1 MSRFYEERRF
11 AQKVTVLG
19 RRWRI
24 LGDQVLAGLG
34 LSDSTGWCLLYL
46 SRLGADARQ
55 SDLARELG
63 VREASLAR
71 TLARL
76 ESMGFIERFPN
87 PKDGRAN
94 LMRLTE
100 QAEAVVQKIED
111 LLGKLRHDML
121 GGISDEH
128 LAIAL
133 QVCDTMDER
142 FVERHV

>member
-1 MSRFYEERRF
+1 MSRFDTERRF

-24 LGDQVLAGLG
+24 LGDQVLGGLG

-76 ESMGFIERFPN
+76 ESMSLIERFPN
-87 PKDGRAN
+87 PNDGRAN
-94 LMRLTE
+94 LMRLTDRG
-100 QAEAVVQKIED
+100 QSLVQQIED
-111 LLGKLRHDML
+111 LLGQLRREML
-121 GGISDEH
+121 EGISDEN
-128 LAIAL
+128 LSIAL
-133 QVCDTMDER
+133 QVCDGMDVR
-142 FVERHV
+142 FIERHV

>member
-1 MSRFYEERRF
+1 MSRFHEERRF

-76 ESMGFIERFPN
+76 EGMGFIERFPN
-87 PKDGRAN
+87 PNDGRAN

-100 QAEAVVQKIED
+100 QGQSVVQKIED
-111 LLGKLRHDML
+111 LLGQLRSEML
-121 GGISDEH
+121 DGISDEH

-133 QVCDTMDER
+133 AVCDTMDARFGER
-142 FVERHV
+142 TV